1 MTAQLLR
8 GAIASPRHKLAAAE
22 PHQIDA
28 AVSVPPQFIRIP
40 KTLHMWGNDTLG
52 DCVTAE
58 EAFAKA
64 TNDPEIDISTMEVI
78 AWAEAFGFANGA
90 NLTDVMD
97 KMASIGFP
105 ALSLSHLSKRYLDGP
120 YNSVNW
126 HDSDILKSAIYTGPV
141 KIGIAADQVQTAYT
155 AGNGKNGWLGVD
167 FKPDTNEDHCVSLCG
182 YGSLAWL
189 ANQLGVIL
197 PGAVDGTKPGYGLFT
212 WSTIGIIDEPSML
225 AITGEAWL
233 RNPTTIIK

>member
-1 MTAQLLR
+1 MVDGFL
-8 GAIASPRHKLAAAE
+8 SK
-22 PHQIDA
+22 D
-28 AVSVPPQFIRIP
+28 
-40 KTLHMWGNDTLG
+40 
-52 DCVTAE
+52 
-58 EAFAKA
+58 FAKA
-64 TNDPEIDISTMEVI
+64 ANDPEIDISTMEVI

-97 KMASIGFP
+97 KMASVGFP
-105 ALSLSHLSKRYLDGP
+105 ALAHLKRYLDGP

-155 AGNGKNGWLGVD
+155 AGGGKNGWLGTG

-182 YGSLAWL
+182 YGSIAWL